1 MRPDRPRWQRVMLK
15 VSGEIFLGR
24 RTAGIDPSG
33 TKRIADELAQT
44 HKRGL
49 TLAVTVGGG
58 NLFRGTSAAE
68 HGMERTTG
76 DYIGMLATLMNALAL
91 QSALGKNGVRADVH
105 SAIRME
111 QIAEPYVRGR
121 ALNQLRKRHVVIFAG
136 GTGNPFFSTD
146 MAAVLRA
153 LEMHCDI
160 VLKGTNVDGV
170 YTKDPRRS
178 RGARKIRS
186 LSLLEAVNDPNIT
199 VIDNSAL
206 ALCADHKLPIVVFN
220 LAKPGMLARV
230 LRGEPVGTT
239 LH

>member
-1 MRPDRPRWQRVMLK
+1 MLK
-15 VSGEIFLGR
+15 VSGEAFLGKR
-24 RTAGIDPSG
+24 AAGIDPLA
-33 TKRIADELAQT
+33 TRRIAQEITQAHRRGIALAI
-44 HKRGL
+44 
-49 TLAVTVGGG
+49 TVGGG
-58 NLFRGTSAAE
+58 NMFRGTAAAQ

-91 QSALGKNGVRADVH
+91 QSALAKEGVRADVH
-105 SAIRME
+105 SAIRTE
-111 QIAEPYVRGR
+111 QIAEPYIRGR

-136 GTGNPFFSTD
+136 GTGNPYFSTD

-153 LEMHCDI
+153 LEMKCDV

-178 RGARKIRS
+178 RGAKKIQI
-186 LSLLEAVNDPNIT
+186 LSLLDAVNDPNIT

-206 ALCADHKLPIVVFN
+206 ALCADHKLPIVVFD

-230 LRGEPVGTT
+230 LRGENVGSV
-239 LH
+239 LK